1 MSNDPTWPAMANPFE
16 EDDAQAAVRPIRS
29 QPARRDEETAAHPS
43 YLAGDPDDIEEA
55 ALKTGV
61 ELARSGAESIRLAI
75 RWLALVDRPAAE
87 KHARART
94 AATELANDLEN
105 RLAERRR

>member
-1 MSNDPTWPAMANPFE
+1 MNNDPTWPAMPNPFE
-16 EDDAQAAVRPIRS
+16 EEVQAAVRPIRGETIIHQE
-29 QPARRDEETAAHPS
+29 QPGHPS

-61 ELARSGAESIRLAI
+61 ELAKTGAESIRLAI